1 MLTGTYN
8 PTLVLLSY
16 LVAAIASY
24 VALDMAGRIN
34 ASRDPRT
41 ARGWLVGGACAM
53 GTGIWSMHF
62 IGMLAFRLPIPQG
75 YDVLWTLY
83 SLAIAIAGS
92 AYALWLVSHHT
103 LALRRIAVG
112 ALILG
117 AAIATMHHLGMAAM
131 RMQPGIVYDPL
142 WFAASIV
149 IAIAAAAAA
158 LWIAFALRV
167 DGKRTQRIRV
177 AAALVMGFAVIGM
190 HYTGMAAAQFPAGSV
205 CGAAIDGGIP
215 PHWLATLVG
224 VGTFSILAM
233 SLLVSVLDRRL
244 EERTALLNTSLHQ
257 ANEELS
263 YLALHDN
270 LTKLP
275 NRLLLEDRLQH
286 AIEKAARNGS
296 TFALMF
302 VDLDGFKEIND
313 VYGHM
318 VGDQLLLHIARN
330 LKSVVRA
337 EDTLARIGGDEF
349 VLLMQVGEPSD
360 AANAAEKMLVQV
372 GLPLSFE
379 HGDLNVTGSVGV
391 AIYGDDG
398 VDARALMANAD
409 AAMYS
414 AKDQGRNGYCF
425 FEPSMN
431 RGAHE
436 QLALLQ
442 DLRRA
447 LAAHQLVLHYQPQYT
462 TLDQSLQG
470 VEALLR
476 WEHPRQGLLPA
487 DRFIGLAE
495 KSGLIVEI
503 GRWVLNEACR
513 QMMQWRSEGLAVP
526 NVAVN
531 LSAAQFRS
539 SDLADRVREA
549 LASHG
554 LEPAALTLEITES
567 TAMHDPESS
576 LQILRELAAIGV
588 SISIDD
594 FGTGYSSLLYLK
606 RLPAS
611 ELKIDRAFIKDLV
624 AGGEDEAIV
633 SAIIAL
639 ARTLE
644 MKVIAEGVETEA
656 QGRLLTTLGCTSLQG
671 FHLGYPEHARTLS
684 LAWQGNAGHGPAR
697 GNDRHGGA
705 DSGYDGGAPLL
716 PCPA

>member
-92 AYALWLVSHHT
+92 AYALWLVSHQT

-117 AAIATMHHLGMAAM
+117 AAIATMHYVGMAAM

-149 IAIAAAAAA
+149 IAIGAAAAA

-167 DGKRTQRIRV
+167 DGKRAQRIRV

-190 HYTGMAAAQFPAGSV
+190 HYTGMAAAQFPAGSI

-414 AKDQGRNGYCF
+414 AKEQGRNGYCF

-436 QLALLQ
+436 QLALVQ

-447 LAAHQLVLHYQPQYT
+447 LSARQLVLHYQPQYT

-476 WEHPRQGLLPA
+476 WEHPRLGLLPA
-487 DRFIGLAE
+487 DRFVGLAE
-495 KSGLIVEI
+495 KSGLIAEI
-503 GRWVLNEACR
+503 GRWVLDEACR

-531 LSAAQFRS
+531 LSATQFRS
-539 SDLADRVREA
+539 IDLADRVGEA
-549 LASHG
+549 LSSHG

-567 TAMHDPESS
+567 TAMHDPEAS
-576 LQILRELAAIGV
+576 LQILHKLASIGV

-671 FHLGYPEHARTLS
+671 FHLGHPEHAHTLS
-684 LAWQGNAGHGPAR
+684 LAWQGNTGRGPAR
-697 GNDRHGGA
+697 GSDRDGDADGKHGG
-705 DSGYDGGAPLL
+705 SAPLL